1 MAVSFSF
8 NAGPLAQIGFNVLSL
23 DTAYHLAVG
32 AYGWYKAR
40 ERSQSLKEVWKIAG
54 GELISTSS
62 FDKEQYSLA
71 ISRHSMVQGIVIQEG
86 QLLPTSLPKASTALP
101 EDPGLTCLRA
111 LVTGL
116 LCFYDVEAS
125 LAILE
130 AVIPTTLIQRNPEDR
145 QFAITGPGVSALR
158 DYLNAV
164 AVEEDNNVFR
174 KYLLDNVGKLQ
185 STLTG
190 AAQASIQTCEP
201 VHSNDMHLTIGALK
215 WMMLPVQNRASLRY
229 ATRSLRVWSVA
240 AAMHI
245 LGFEVSASSRAVNS
259 HAEYASFASNTR
271 LGDGAFASIV
281 LVTGNYGETD
291 QMQEFN
297 HRAAGYAGLRPQ
309 IMPVRGIPWSAFRH
323 MSGSSSKVNTQ
334 YLVDVWSYSFAEAK
348 ASVHPPTFNSFGF
361 ARMETTD
368 KAQKVVFELHRNLLR
383 IYSPELQGICGKA
396 MQMFVPQST
405 NSSSW
410 DPDAMS
416 AWLDALELN
425 QNAERPVDIELADNT
440 LIMTAI
446 ILGTIYGVISKC
458 CFDGSNEMNE
468 YTEIVFRPDLLF
480 EQDRLR
486 GWAVA
491 VGRVIGSV
499 IRYEDWNG
507 CVYEAVLAK
516 DFGMFHGAAVTAGR
530 QFSKDFT
537 VDTLSG
543 GKTFVGGQSN
553 GMSAIS
559 KMAIEP
565 TLRVESMMH
574 FCLRRGQILTL
585 PLTDDQ
591 FIKCARW
598 KDPWTELQ
606 PGCTTSLESLDSAAL
621 HVPDVDTRVDLE
633 PCWESDPT
641 CVILK
646 IRRKGIAIASVNLG
660 NIVHSLTV
668 DVINCD
674 CKMPSDQ
681 VTDFTHNGWEHLLA
695 DKLMGNSLR
704 RHASTL
710 RSLSVIG
717 GGTETKILLDGRRS
731 SAMAL
736 YCIGIS
742 GITNKSVGSGCFRC
756 INRHIEKNPNKTLII
771 IVT

>member
-40 ERSQSLKEVWKIAG
+40 ERSQSLNEVWKIAG

-62 FDKEQYSLA
+62 FNIEQYSLA
-71 ISRHSMVQGIVIQEG
+71 ISRNSMVQGIVIQQG
-86 QLLPTSLPKASTALP
+86 QLLPTSLPRASTALP
-101 EDPGLTCLRA
+101 EDPGLACLRA

-130 AVIPTTLIQRNPEDR
+130 AVIPTTLIQGNLEDSG
-145 QFAITGPGVSALR
+145 FTIAGPGLSALR

-174 KYLLDNVGKLQ
+174 KYLLDKVAKLQ
-185 STLTG
+185 SNLTG
-190 AAQASIQTCEP
+190 APLASIQICEP

-215 WMMLPVQNRASLRY
+215 WILLPVHNRISVY

-245 LGFEVSASSRAVNS
+245 LGFEVSASSKAVNS
-259 HAEYASFASNTR
+259 YAEYASFTLNTR
-271 LGDGAFASIV
+271 LGDGVFANIV

-291 QMQEFN
+291 QMQESN

-323 MSGSSSKVNTQ
+323 MSGSSSNVNTQ
-334 YLVDVWSYSFAEAK
+334 YLVDVWSYSFTQAK

-361 ARMETTD
+361 ARMETTE
-368 KAQKVVFELHRNLLR
+368 KAQKVIFELHRNLLR
-383 IYSPELQGICGKA
+383 IYSPELQVICGKA
-396 MQMFVPQST
+396 MQMFVPSSA

-416 AWLDALELN
+416 AWFDALELN
-425 QNAERPVDIELADNT
+425 QISERPVDIELADNS

-446 ILGTIYGVISKC
+446 VLGTIYGVISKC
-458 CFDGSNEMNE
+458 CFDGPNEMNE
-468 YTEIVFRPDLLF
+468 FTEIVFRPDLLF

-491 VGRVIGSV
+491 VGRVIGGV

-537 VDTLSG
+537 TDTLSG

-565 TLRVESMMH
+565 TLHAESLMH
-574 FCLRRGQILTL
+574 FCLHRGQILTL

-591 FIKCARW
+591 FIKSARW
-598 KDPWTELQ
+598 TDPWTELQ
-606 PGCTTSLESLDSAAL
+606 PGCTTSLESLDSAAWD
-621 HVPDVDTRVDLE
+621 VPDVDTRVDLE

-646 IRRKGIAIASVNLG
+646 IRRKGLAIASVSVG
-660 NIVHSLTV
+660 EIAHALTV

-674 CKMPSDQ
+674 CKIPSYQ
-681 VTDFTHNGWEHLLA
+681 VADFAHDGWEHLLA
-695 DKLMGNSLR
+695 EKLMDNTLR

-710 RSLSVIG
+710 RSLSTTG
-717 GGTETKILLDGRRS
+717 GSPETKILLDARRS

-736 YCIGIS
+736 YCLGIS
-742 GITNKSVGSGCFRC
+742 RINSKSAGVGCFRC
-756 INRHIEKNPNKTLII
+756 ISRHVEKNPNKTLII
-771 IVT
+771 IVM

>member
-40 ERSQSLKEVWKIAG
+40 ERSQSLREVWKIAG

-62 FDKEQYSLA
+62 FNREQYSLA
-71 ISRHSMVQGIVIQEG
+71 ISRNSMVQGIVIQQG

-101 EDPGLTCLRA
+101 EDPGLACLRA

-130 AVIPTTLIQRNPEDR
+130 AVIPTTLIERNPEDSE
-145 QFAITGPGVSALR
+145 FTITGPGVSALR

-174 KYLLDNVGKLQ
+174 KSLLDNVAKLQ

-190 AAQASIQTCEP
+190 AALASIQACEP

-215 WMMLPVQNRASLRY
+215 WMLLPVHSRISVRY

-245 LGFEVSASSRAVNS
+245 LGFEVSASSRTVNS
-259 HAEYASFASNTR
+259 HTEYASFASNTC
-271 LGDGAFASIV
+271 LGDGSFANLV

-323 MSGSSSKVNTQ
+323 MSGSSSHVNTQ
-334 YLVDVWSYSFAEAK
+334 YLVDVWNYSFTEAK
-348 ASVHPPTFNSFGF
+348 ESVHPPTFNSFGF

-368 KAQKVVFELHRNLLR
+368 KAQKVIFELHRNLLR
-383 IYSPELQGICGKA
+383 IYSPELQAICGGA
-396 MQMFVPQST
+396 MRMFVPHSA

-425 QNAERPVDIELADNT
+425 QNSERPVDIELADNS

-458 CFDGSNEMNE
+458 CFDGTNEMNE
-468 YTEIVFRPDLLF
+468 FTEIVFRPDLLF

-491 VGRVIGSV
+491 VGRVIGGV

-530 QFSKDFT
+530 QFSRDFT
-537 VDTLSG
+537 PDTLSG
-543 GKTFVGGQSN
+543 GKTFVGGQEN

-565 TLRVESMMH
+565 TLRVESLMH

-591 FIKCARW
+591 FIKSARW
-598 KDPWTELQ
+598 TDPWTDLQ
-606 PGCTTSLESLDSAAL
+606 PGCITSLESLDSTSWD
-621 HVPDVDTRVDLE
+621 VPDVDTRVDLE

-641 CVILK
+641 CVVLK
-646 IRRKGIAIASVNLG
+646 IRRKGLSIASVSVG
-660 NIVHSLTV
+660 DIAHSLTV

-674 CKMPSDQ
+674 CKIPSYQ
-681 VTDFTHNGWEHLLA
+681 ATDFAHNGWEYLLA
-695 DKLMGNSLR
+695 EKLMDNPLR
-704 RHASTL
+704 RYASTL
-710 RSLSVIG
+710 RSLSITG
-717 GGTETKILLDGRRS
+717 DSPETKILLDGRRS

-742 GITNKSVGSGCFRC
+742 KISNKSVGVGCFRC
-756 INRHIEKNPNKTLII
+756 ISRHVEKNPNKTLII
-771 IVT
+771 IVM